1 MWSIRDLVAGERPAA
16 LTVQRQLFVKC
27 SRRIL
32 SLVEQLFVVG
42 AAQHRAAARDIA
54 LCIVSA
60 LAEVPS
66 GIEGIS
72 LGARKGQLAEAL
84 SANVNV
90 SNAIEYFMVQISQ
103 CEHGGVLLRRVL
115 PIYTHLEGREAHV
128 I

>member
-32 SLVEQLFVVG
+32 SLVEQLFVV
-42 AAQHRAAARDIA
+42 
-54 LCIVSA
+54 
-60 LAEVPS
+60 